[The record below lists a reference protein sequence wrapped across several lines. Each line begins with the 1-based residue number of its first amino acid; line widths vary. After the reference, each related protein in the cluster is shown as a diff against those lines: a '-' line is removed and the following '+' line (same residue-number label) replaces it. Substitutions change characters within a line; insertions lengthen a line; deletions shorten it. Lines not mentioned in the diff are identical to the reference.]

1 MTTSQSEARRY
12 EPEVVAV
19 GHHSS
24 PSGLTGVNGDSRQ
37 SMVGDARL
45 IVRHPG
51 LPEYSRAQPLPTSLS
66 SNADQS
72 GQGQEREKMLA
83 MTETISSVGLQL
95 SERDSIQPITSQS
108 GRLATQKYFTDLSK
122 KAIQLEQSTL
132 KTDSFL
138 STDNSCSSQLKGTGG
153 RFLAG
158 KFQPFLSTMPATT
171 TTGQER
177 HLLPTM
183 PSVQLPS
190 ASQTQPVVSSMP
202 HFPINSQSFFPQ
214 KLENDKSVVTIAPNL
229 TRLQGTGAS
238 LNITA
243 AINPSINTTTAVPPS
258 SVIDHLTS
266 TANIHPRSIHSYPSV
281 SNPQLD
287 YSAFRAE
294 PAPILTTG
302 VATQSIF
309 NLHTMQSGEKH
320 HLPMPPSVSTS
331 RVNTLQSSS
340 VATVKLQNVRP
351 PLLGYTVRQCDPDQ
365 QPNDRPASQQ
375 LGHVQHDGIV
385 DKQIIPQGQI
395 LDPATD
401 NSTPSKTL
409 QPISQ
414 PSVRQ
419 LSGLAVQVS
428 LQSTF
433 KQEQTP
439 PSFKDHKPL
448 YGSNISHSAFPS
460 SPVYS
465 AADAGLEQKTSLK
478 RVHNAIAIR
487 EENNTTV
494 SVASVEKRE
503 PQNVISC
510 DESDCS
516 RNSSQIGDS
525 SEMSWPKVELDR
537 FNPSVVVPAPQQEIK
552 SEVVYDRERPNTK
565 ATMTD
570 PQLRGPEDRI
580 SLDGM
585 ILNETEGG
593 LLVVNVMYNGK
604 DYMGTLMDCTSPSH
618 TWASPR
624 HSDIPPPDKRPKKK
638 KTKGE
643 SEIELSARA
652 SLRNRRN
659 NQRRQKKTRKRKWE
673 ENKTRARHEK

>member
-12 EPEVVAV
+12 EPEVGAV
-19 GHHSS
+19 GHHGS
-24 PSGLTGVNGDSRQ
+24 PSGLTGVNCDSRQ
-37 SMVGDARL
+37 SMVGDTRL

-72 GQGQEREKMLA
+72 GHGQETGKILA
-83 MTETISSVGLQL
+83 MTETRSSVGLQL

-108 GRLATQKYFTDLSK
+108 GRLATEKYFTDLSK
-122 KAIQLEQSTL
+122 KAIQLEPSTL

-153 RFLAG
+153 HFLAS
-158 KFQPFLSTMPATT
+158 KFQPFLSNMPATT
-171 TTGQER
+171 TTGKER
-177 HLLPTM
+177 HLLPIM

-202 HFPINSQSFFPQ
+202 HFPIVSQSFFPQ
-214 KLENDKSVVTIAPNL
+214 KLENDKTVVTLAPNL

-238 LNITA
+238 ENITA
-243 AINPSINTTTAVPPS
+243 ASNPSINTTTAVPPR
-258 SVIDHLTS
+258 SVIEHLTS
-266 TANIHPRSIHSYPSV
+266 TPSIHPRSIQSYPSV

-287 YSAFRAE
+287 YSAVRAE
-294 PAPILTTG
+294 PAPIVTTG
-302 VATQSIF
+302 VATQSLF

-320 HLPMPPSVSTS
+320 HPSMPPSVSTT
-331 RVNTLQSSS
+331 RVSTQQSSS

-351 PLLGYTVRQCDPDQ
+351 SLLGHIVRQCDPDQ

-375 LGHVQHDGIV
+375 LGNMHHDGIA
-385 DKQIIPQGQI
+385 DKQIIPLGQI
-395 LDPATD
+395 HDPGTD
-401 NSTPSKTL
+401 NTTSLKTL
-409 QPISQ
+409 QPVLQ
-414 PSVRQ
+414 HSVHQ
-419 LSGLAVQVS
+419 SSGLAVQVS
-428 LQSTF
+428 LQPTF
-433 KQEQTP
+433 KQEQTL
-439 PSFKDHKPL
+439 PSFKDQTPQ
-448 YGSNISHSAFPS
+448 YGSNLNHSAFPS

-465 AADAGLEQKTSLK
+465 AADAGLEQKTGLK
-478 RVHNAIAIR
+478 RVHTAIPIR

-494 SVASVEKRE
+494 SVTSVEKRE
-503 PQNVISC
+503 PQNVIGC

-525 SEMSWPKVELDR
+525 SKMSWPKVELGR
-537 FNPSVVVPAPQQEIK
+537 FNPSVVVPATQQEIK
-552 SEVVYDRERPNTK
+552 SKVVYDRESPNTK

-570 PQLRGPEDRI
+570 PQLRGPEGRI